1 MTTVGYGDRYP
12 VTGLGRLVAFGL
24 MVGGIALLGTV
35 TATLA
40 SWLVELV
47 GTEKEQVEDLHEI
60 VRRLEAKVDQ
70 LSGERELNSDA
81 DRTGST
87 SP

>member
-1 MTTVGYGDRYP
+1 MTTMTTVGYGDRYP
-12 VTGLGRLVAFGL
+12 VTGLGRLVAIGL

-47 GTEKEQVEDLHEI
+47 GAEKEQAEELHEI

-70 LSGERELNSDA
+70 LAAEREREPDP
-81 DRTGST
+81 DTG
-87 SP
+87 